1 MHKFQKCA
9 NLLQMDGLSANKSFS
24 KTQLSKIVQSGGF
37 ISGSLNEFISPDLF
51 DPSKELMRL
60 ASSIADGC

>member
-51 DPSKELMRL
+51 DLSKELMRL
-60 ASSIADGC
+60 GSSIADGC

>member
-51 DPSKELMRL
+51 DSSKELMRL
-60 ASSIADGC
+60 GSSIADGC

>member
-1 MHKFQKCA
+1 
-9 NLLQMDGLSANKSFS
+9 MDGLSANKSFS

-60 ASSIADGC
+60 GSSISDGC